1 MEKSPDWYEQQY
13 NPRASVANFQEIFDG
28 WDAKSV
34 AALQTLDG
42 YTDVAYGP
50 HPMQKLDVWRSK
62 GESKAALMFIHGG
75 YWRAL
80 DKRPFSLIAPAF
92 VDAGVTFFNIN
103 YALSPSVSLEEIV
116 RQVVQAG
123 AWIWRNAGNFGASPE
138 RLYVAGHSAGG
149 HLTAMML
156 AALWPVYAS
165 DLPAKV
171 FQGGLSISGVHDLRP
186 IVHCEFLRADV
197 HLDLAT
203 ARRLS
208 PALLPP
214 ATDARLYTCVGGD
227 ESEAFHEQSRL
238 MAREWKDVFAGDIA
252 MPGENHFTVI
262 ERLGD
267 PGSALHRGALRM
279 MGLA

>member
-1 MEKSPDWYEQQY
+1 MEHNAAWYERQY
-13 NPRASVANFQEIFDG
+13 SPRVSVANFQEIFDG
-28 WDAKSV
+28 WDAKSA

-42 YTDVAYGP
+42 YADVAYGP
-50 HPMQKLDVWRSK
+50 QPMQKLDVWRAK
-62 GESKAALMFIHGG
+62 GESRACLMLIHGG

-80 DKRPFSLIAPAF
+80 DKKAFTLLAPAF
-92 VDAGVTFFNIN
+92 TDAGVTIFNIN
-103 YALSPSVSLEEIV
+103 YALAPAVTLEEIV
-116 RQVVQAG
+116 RQVLQAG
-123 AWIWRNAGNFGASPE
+123 AWVWRNAGHFGAPRD

-156 AALWPVYAS
+156 AALWPVFAP
-165 DLPAKV
+165 DLPRKV
-171 FQGGLSISGVHDLRP
+171 FQGGLTISGLHDLRP
-186 IVHCEFLRADV
+186 IVHCDFLRADV
-197 HLDLAT
+197 PLDLAT

-227 ESEAFHEQSRL
+227 ESESFHDQARL
-238 MAREWKDVFAGDIA
+238 LAREWRDVFVEDIP

-267 PGSALHRGALRM
+267 PESALHRGALRM

>member
-1 MEKSPDWYEQQY
+1 MEKDAAWYEREY
-13 NPRASVANFQEIFDG
+13 SPRASVPNFQEIFDG
-28 WDAKSV
+28 WDAKSAAV
-34 AALQTLDG
+34 ASRFDG
-42 YTDVAYGP
+42 YADVAYGP
-50 HPMQKLDVWRSK
+50 HPLQTLDVWRAR
-62 GESKAALMFIHGG
+62 GEAKAALVFIHGG

-80 DKRPFSLIAPAF
+80 DKKAFSFIAPAF

-103 YALSPSVSLEEIV
+103 YALAPAVSLEEIV

-123 AWIWRNAGNFGASPE
+123 AWIWRNAPHFGAPRD

-156 AALWPVYAS
+156 AALWPVYAA
-165 DLPAKV
+165 DLPRKV
-171 FQGGLSISGVHDLRP
+171 FQGGLSVSGVHDLRP
-186 IVHCEFLRADV
+186 LVHCDFLRADV
-197 HLDLAT
+197 PLDLAT

-214 ATDARLYTCVGGD
+214 ATDARLWTSLGGE
-227 ESEAFHEQSRL
+227 ESPSFHEQTRM
-238 MAREWKDVFAGDIA
+238 MASAWKDVFAEDIP

-262 ERLGD
+262 ERLAD
-267 PGSALHRGALRM
+267 PSSALHRGALRM

>member
-1 MEKSPDWYEQQY
+1 MHKDAAWYEEQY
-13 NPRASVANFQEIFDG
+13 NPRASVPDFQEIFDR
-28 WDAKSV
+28 WDARS
-34 AALQTLDG
+34 AEALQSFDG
-42 YTDVAYGP
+42 YADIAYGP
-50 HPMQKLDVWRSK
+50 HPKQTLDVWRAR

-80 DKRPFSLIAPAF
+80 DKKPFSFVAPAF
-92 VDAGVTFFNIN
+92 ADAGVTVFNIN
-103 YALSPSVSLEEIV
+103 YALSPSVTLEEIV

-123 AWIWRNAGNFGASPE
+123 AWIWRNAGHFGAPRD
-138 RLYVAGHSAGG
+138 RLYAAGHSAGG

-165 DLPAKV
+165 DLPRKV
-171 FQGGLSISGVHDLRP
+171 FQGGLTISGVHDLRP

-197 HLDLAT
+197 PLDLAT

-214 ATDARLYTCVGGD
+214 ATDARLWTSLGGD
-227 ESEAFHEQSRL
+227 ESPAFHEQSRAL
-238 MAREWKDVFAGDIA
+238 AAAWPGVFAEDIP

-267 PGSALHRGALRM
+267 PSSALHRGAMRM